1 MTRCWTNSPFLIKVA
16 RVDSSFYLK
25 MVFFKIARNVSKYL
39 GYFWI
44 VICCQELLKF
54 AQSGH
59 TSNLKRF
66 IGSTPTPSI
75 QEKFFASFCAN
86 RKNMF
91 FEEGQNPA
99 TRRHYSL
106 QTFWAVWPDLAK
118 FWNALAKCRTYF
130 GKIFVKLN
138 FYFWKWPNVEKLIR
152 SHCLWVI
159 RYNSFSF
166 YLSVEIGF
174 NIFRAFTSL
183 ESFSTKKT
191 FFVTE

>member
-25 MVFFKIARNVSKYL
+25 MVFFKIAQNVSKYL

-91 FEEGQNPA
+91 FEEGQNLFA
-99 TRRHYSL
+99 ANFLSSVTRFGEILERFGKMSNL
-106 QTFWAVWPDLAK
+106 LWQNFCQIK
-118 FWNALAKCRTYF
+118 FLFLKMAKCW
-130 GKIFVKLN
+130 KINQVTLS
-138 FYFWKWPNVEKLIR
+138 L
-152 SHCLWVI
+152 SH
-159 RYNSFSF
+159 
-166 YLSVEIGF
+166 
-174 NIFRAFTSL
+174 SL
-183 ESFSTKKT
+183 
-191 FFVTE
+191 